1 MGHRVMTIAPRYDQY
16 KDAWDTSVLVEV
28 YVFVVLLCSLHLT
41 WSCLMIF
48 IFYKKLKYVSLPQV
62 NIGDTVETVRFFHC
76 HKRGVDRVFVDHPMF
91 LEKVCWIYWSIVCLI
106 AYWITWAQV
115 VTFQCCIWIIYSRYG
130 ARLEQSCMVLLLE
143 VTIEITSW
151 GSAFC
156 AL

>member
-1 MGHRVMTIAPRYDQY
+1 
-16 KDAWDTSVLVEV
+16 
-28 YVFVVLLCSLHLT
+28 
-41 WSCLMIF
+41 
-48 IFYKKLKYVSLPQV
+48 
-62 NIGDTVETVRFFHC
+62 
-76 HKRGVDRVFVDHPMF
+76 MF